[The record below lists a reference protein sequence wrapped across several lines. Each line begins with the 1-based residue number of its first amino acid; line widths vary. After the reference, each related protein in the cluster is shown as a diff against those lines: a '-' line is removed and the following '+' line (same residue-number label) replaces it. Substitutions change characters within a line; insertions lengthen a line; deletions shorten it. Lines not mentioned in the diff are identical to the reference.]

1 MHTNHNI
8 VLLFIILFAFTLKSK
23 SNNDFIHI
31 KGSIYYPF
39 YENKDKVKEV
49 VDDFLISKKQIT
61 NQQFLEFVKA
71 KPKWQRSK
79 ISKLMS
85 DVNYLK
91 HWKSDTEIGNP
102 KIKDYPVVNISWFA
116 AQAYCKWVGGRL
128 PSTAEWEVV
137 ANQQLFDGKSKVET
151 NEVVLKWYSSPK
163 TDFNNLGKYK
173 TKDGVEDMFS
183 IIWEWTQDFNQVVIN
198 NDSRDDGS
206 QESDLVCGSAS
217 LNATDNKNYAK
228 FLRYAFRTSLKAKNS
243 TNNLGFRIAKN
254 VK

>member
-1 MHTNHNI
+1 MHTKFN
-8 VLLFIILFAFTLKSK
+8 IILILLITFTFNLKSEVK
-23 SNNDFIHI
+23 IDYIQI
-31 KGSIYYPF
+31 KGSVYYPF
-39 YENKDKVKEV
+39 YENEDKVKEIV
-49 VDDFLISKKQIT
+49 NDFLISKKQIT
-61 NQQFLEFVKA
+61 NKQFLAFVLA
-71 KPKWQRSK
+71 NPKFRKSK

-91 HWKSDTEIGNP
+91 HWKNDTEIGNP
-102 KIKDYPVVNISWFA
+102 KIENYPVINVSWFA
-116 AQAYCKWVGGRL
+116 AQAYCKWAGGRL
-128 PSTAEWEVV
+128 PNTAEWEVV
-137 ANQQLFDGKSKVET
+137 AGQQLYEGKSKVET
-151 NEVVLKWYSSPK
+151 SDIILKWYSSPQ

-217 LNATDNKNYAK
+217 LNATDTKNYAK

-243 TNNLGFRIAKN
+243 TNNLGFRIAKSI
-254 VK
+254 K